1 MRQDIRAEK
10 CWWITFGILVVALV
24 LQALPF
30 GLVTYTEFTSEG
42 VTSKIV
48 DTYSYFNI
56 QENAYYFYI
65 PLLTLVATLVA
76 AARILVS
83 HLKKEKPQKHWLE
96 VVCLLISAAG
106 AVAIFVMLRRAIP
119 GVIAGLLILAIV
131 TYGIQAKTGRQI

>member
-1 MRQDIRAEK
+1 M
-10 CWWITFGILVVALV
+10 

-30 GLVTYTEFTSEG
+30 GLVTYTEFNSEG
-42 VTSKIV
+42 VRSRIV

-65 PLLTLVATLVA
+65 PLLTSVATLVA

-83 HLKKEKPQKHWLE
+83 CLKKEKSQKRWLE
-96 VVCLLISAAG
+96 VVCLLISTVGAA
-106 AVAIFVMLRRAIP
+106 ALFVMLRRAVP

-131 TYGIQAKTGRQI
+131 TYGIQAKTERKI